1 MATAAPTPTFS
12 VNTGGSL
19 LARARNHDQQAIVTM
34 FRQFIPADEQI
45 HAAEFLG
52 TQGLWGV
59 GTHSF
64 ACVTGR
70 RFATLRVR
78 LLGEVVYEDAMLENV
93 NSGGVSQPSRLLF
106 IPWFA
111 GWFLPLILIG
121 WRIHPA
127 VLVVL
132 LVIGV
137 ALLPVV
143 IRLFYRLLKCG
154 IQMWVASRERRSIA
168 AFSDRKLLGRAN
180 AVYRVALTVRES
192 RVKGAAVTLPALAA
206 ERPPRPPEPQRSPA
220 QPLASFPP
228 PVAVDREGAP

>member
-1 MATAAPTPTFS
+1 MAATAPTPPAR
-12 VNTGGSL
+12 VNPGASL
-19 LARARNHDQQAIVTM
+19 LARARGHDQQAIVTM

-59 GTHSF
+59 GTQSF
-64 ACVTGR
+64 VCVTSR
-70 RFATLRVR
+70 RFASLRVR
-78 LLGEVVYEDAMLENV
+78 LLGEIVYEDAMLEDV

-111 GWFLPLILIG
+111 GWFLPLIVIG

-127 VLVVL
+127 VLVIL
-132 LVIGV
+132 LVIGI

-143 IRLFYRLLKCG
+143 IRLFYRLFKCG
-154 IQMWVASRERRSIA
+154 IQMWVASRQRRSIS

-180 AVYRVALTVRES
+180 AVYRAALTVRES
-192 RVKGAAVTLPALAA
+192 RVKGVAVALPALAA
-206 ERPPRPPEPQRSPA
+206 ERPPRPEPQRTPA
-220 QPLASFPP
+220 PPLASFPP